1 MKLKLYLYHQQ
12 WWFDNDGSIVAFTV
26 KLDDETTGPRL
37 RIFLGERDVEV
48 PDIELLGESEIK
60 QIMVD
65 GLRKQ
70 KTQLQANTHVKLKE
84 IDDKIQQL
92 LCIEMKPE
100 ATA

>member
-12 WWFDNDGSIVAFTV
+12 WTFDKEGEIAVFSF
-26 KLDDETTGPRL
+26 KMDDDTTGPRL
-37 RIFLGERDVEV
+37 RIFIGEYDVEIPDVEV
-48 PDIELLGESEIK
+48 PDEAEIK
-60 QIMVD
+60 QIMVG

-70 KTQLQANTHVKLKE
+70 KETLQAETHVKLKE

-100 ATA
+100 ES